1 MHGAEYPYLA
11 SLYFHV
17 CRQAIKV
24 HADAL
29 VEAPGRAPTS
39 TSPGT
44 QPGLLETPTGVIAD
58 LTLNWLCGFHRHR
71 PRRLALPPAAGP
83 VLDRLHALPA
93 AALPRAPTTD
103 LLTHDAGPSPE
114 TGPLAPA
121 SPRNTAKYTN
131 KDGSKFITVPKASP
145 SDSSRPSTPTVAK
158 SNKALPPAAA
168 DSTGLDTSAPTV
180 NRKKQKRRQ
189 KAAAKAAAAQ
199 AANGHPSPALSSDKQ
214 MPADYELV
222 ASDEDEDDAYDLVDD
237 AEPRST
243 SNGHT
248 IDPKTNKKNK
258 KKKKKNGAGAHAE
271 EIEPEQHRHNHH
283 HHHNHHYHGDG
294 SVPAAPAPRGSGMS
308 RDKIWSTS
316 NHEERERI
324 KEFWLGLGED
334 DRKSLVKVEKDAVL
348 KKMKEQQKHTCSCT
362 VCGRKRTAIEE
373 ELEGLYDAYYLELE
387 QFANQGEGPHATSS
401 SPRLFDSPIT
411 RFARGIPSTSPARG
425 RIVEHVG
432 DDDEELEEAYSEDE
446 AEDDEYSDDEPPEE
460 FHGSPDRDVAD
471 FLTFGNSLQVKGGIL
486 TVADDLLKNDGRR
499 FIEMMEQLA
508 ERRMAREEDAREHF
522 ARGYGHPNG
531 SYSSA
536 PHNHAPPE
544 DEDYEDEE
552 EEEEEDYDDSQD
564 EEYEDEEVY
573 YNPSVMPSKFHTECC
588 CQDPMTEEQ
597 RMEEGRRMFQIF
609 AARMFEQRVLSAYK
623 EKVAKERQEK
633 LLEELEEESRAVD
646 EQKAKKAKNAQK
658 KKDKAAQ
665 RKQALA
671 DEKARKEAEKAAEE
685 TARIE
690 AEKKK
695 IAEQKQ
701 KAEEKRK
708 QKEAQKK
715 AEEDARLK
723 KEAERLRRIH
733 EQKEKQAES
742 ERKAREAKEREKKL
756 KDEQRT
762 REREAREQKEREAQE
777 RKEKQERDK
786 REKEARAAK
795 AQKESQEAA
804 EAAREQQ
811 LQLQRAKEEKLH
823 QRFPLYSFISPKI
836 PVATPAIPKAPTPI
850 RPRTTS
856 QQQGTG
862 PASSSDSQTASVPS
876 QSASPHSVT
885 PVYTSPS
892 STGPE
897 RRISAGTP
905 VTIQP
910 TTISGTPPGLP
921 LPKGPSPSAPFQL
934 PMMGMQPP
942 PGLSPHPPL
951 PPPGFSSRPGHDPI
965 FPLNGSRVSTRH
977 NASPGFPQ
985 PTGDFPIGQ
994 GYPMPT
1000 RDGPAMTHGRQ
1011 GSIGFESAPGTP
1023 GQPIGRPA
1031 PIGRPGSVSH
1041 GYSRDKEEDTQHLGS
1056 RVLVEDDEP
1065 LGTDAGL
1072 GGMRHHHPPGPRGG
1086 FAAGPF
1092 IDSGFPM
1099 GHNPWGPI
1107 NSPPQPF
1114 PPTTAQQP
1122 FALPTFG
1129 NPGWGP
1135 PSGPPGFHV
1144 GSPSGLGSIRSHA
1157 QPRHVTVRLLLSQ
1170 ACKELTNT
1178 ASADKEGY
1186 VDLIDIKS
1194 HVSLVSGDPS
1204 ISEQDLLNLCD
1215 TVGSLSNGGG
1225 SFDVKQD
1232 AHGLKKI
1239 RWVPDT
1245 DEGLNP
1251 HFRAVGAPGE
1261 IGSPLESPGQA
1272 QRMGTEESPSRRMNL
1287 LERIGVTRP
1296 SATAEGRVGRL
1307 ATNTNDT
1314 AQVSAYASTGGLTRT
1329 RNHRDGVSPW
1339 QNAQSTMRGMH
1350 KKGISEN
1357 ITHSGLH
1364 EDATDES
1371 SKVDTWVGFYN
1382 PRKNGRR
1389 SLGP

>member
-1 MHGAEYPYLA
+1 M
-11 SLYFHV
+11 
-17 CRQAIKV
+17 
-24 HADAL
+24 
-29 VEAPGRAPTS
+29 
-39 TSPGT
+39 
-44 QPGLLETPTGVIAD
+44 
-58 LTLNWLCGFHRHR
+58 
-71 PRRLALPPAAGP
+71 PA
-83 VLDRLHALPA
+83 HHQKPA
-93 AALPRAPTTD
+93 
-103 LLTHDAGPSPE
+103 
-114 TGPLAPA
+114 PLAPA

-145 SDSSRPSTPTVAK
+145 SDSSRPSTPTIAK
-158 SNKALPPAAA
+158 SNKAPPPA

-222 ASDEDEDDAYDLVDD
+222 ASDEDDDVYDLADD
-237 AEPRST
+237 AEPMPT
-243 SNGHT
+243 TNGHI
-248 IDPKTNKKNK
+248 IDPKANKKNK
-258 KKKKKNGAGAHAE
+258 KKKKKTGPGVHAE
-271 EIEPEQHRHNHH
+271 EMDLAQH
-283 HHHNHHYHGDG
+283 
-294 SVPAAPAPRGSGMS
+294 PTPAPRGSGMS

-387 QFANQGEGPHATSS
+387 QFANQGEGPPMLPPP
-401 SPRLFDSPIT
+401 PRDFSIRQT
-411 RFARGIPSTSPARG
+411 RGLPGGYPRPPPARG

-531 SYSSA
+531 SYSA
-536 PHNHAPPE
+536 PHNHPPPE

-564 EEYEDEEVY
+564 EEYEDEE
-573 YNPSVMPSKFHTECC
+573 
-588 CQDPMTEEQ
+588 DPMTEEQ

-690 AEKKK
+690 AERKK

-733 EQKEKQAES
+733 EQKEKQAEV

-762 REREAREQKEREAQE
+762 KEREAREQKEREAQE

-795 AQKESQEAA
+795 SQKESREAA
-804 EAAREQQ
+804 EAAREE
-811 LQLQRAKEEKLH
+811 QLQRAKEEKAAPKVSSVQIAQTQPSQPAKLLPQH
-823 QRFPLYSFISPKI
+823 PPNPASFISPKI

-856 QQQGTG
+856 QQHGTG

-905 VTIQP
+905 
-910 TTISGTPPGLP
+910 
-921 LPKGPSPSAPFQL
+921 L
-934 PMMGMQPP
+934 PMMNMQPP
-942 PGLSPHPPL
+942 PGLGPHGPP
-951 PPPGFSSRPGHDPI
+951 PPPGFRPNPGHNMMIP
-965 FPLNGSRVSTRH
+965 P
-977 NASPGFPQ
+977 PG
-985 PTGDFPIGQ
+985 INSSAVR
-994 GYPMPT
+994 GYPPVTMPPPG
-1000 RDGPAMTHGRQ
+1000 DGPVMTHGRQ

-1065 LGTDAGL
+1065 LGADAGV
-1072 GGMRHHHPPGPRGG
+1072 GGMRHQPLGPRGG

-1114 PPTTAQQP
+1114 PPATAQQP

-1144 GSPSGLGSIRSHA
+1144 GSPSGLGSIRA

-1170 ACKELTNT
+1170 ACKELTNST
-1178 ASADKEGY
+1178 TADKDGY
-1186 VDLIDIKS
+1186 VDLVDIKG

-1232 AHGLKKI
+1232 AMGLKKI

-1251 HFRAVGAPGE
+1251 HFRAVGAPD
-1261 IGSPLESPGQA
+1261 LEKMQH
-1272 QRMGTEESPSRRMNL
+1272 MGTEESPSRRMNL
-1287 LERIGVTRP
+1287 LERIGVTPP
-1296 SATAEGRVGRL
+1296 SATAESRALRIAMGM
-1307 ATNTNDT
+1307 NTTDT
-1314 AQVSAYASTGGLTRT
+1314 AQASTNTHT
-1329 RNHRDGVSPW
+1329 HRDDASLW
-1339 QNAQSTMRGMH
+1339 ENNQSTMRGTH

-1357 ITHSGLH
+1357 ITYSGYH
-1364 EDATDES
+1364 GNATDES

>member
-1 MHGAEYPYLA
+1 M
-11 SLYFHV
+11 
-17 CRQAIKV
+17 
-24 HADAL
+24 
-29 VEAPGRAPTS
+29 
-39 TSPGT
+39 
-44 QPGLLETPTGVIAD
+44 
-58 LTLNWLCGFHRHR
+58 
-71 PRRLALPPAAGP
+71 PA
-83 VLDRLHALPA
+83 HHQKPA
-93 AALPRAPTTD
+93 
-103 LLTHDAGPSPE
+103 
-114 TGPLAPA
+114 PLAPA

-158 SNKALPPAAA
+158 SNKAPPPA
-168 DSTGLDTSAPTV
+168 DSTGLDTSAPIV

-222 ASDEDEDDAYDLVDD
+222 ASDEDDDVYDLVDD
-237 AEPRST
+237 AEPRPAT
-243 SNGHT
+243 NGHA
-248 IDPKTNKKNK
+248 IDPKANKKNK
-258 KKKKKNGAGAHAE
+258 KKKKKAIPGAHAE
-271 EIEPEQHRHNHH
+271 EMDLGQHRHNHH
-283 HHHNHHYHGDG
+283 THTHRYHGDDLA
-294 SVPAAPAPRGSGMS
+294 PAAPAPRGSGMS

-387 QFANQGEGPHATSS
+387 QFANQGEGPPMLPPP
-401 SPRLFDSPIT
+401 PRDFSIRQT
-411 RFARGIPSTSPARG
+411 RGLPGGYPRPPPARG

-460 FHGSPDRDVAD
+460 FPDSPDRDVAD

-531 SYSSA
+531 SYSA
-536 PHNHAPPE
+536 PHNHPPPE

-564 EEYEDEEVY
+564 EYEDEE
-573 YNPSVMPSKFHTECC
+573 
-588 CQDPMTEEQ
+588 DPMTEEQ

-690 AEKKK
+690 AERKK

-701 KAEEKRK
+701 KADDKRK

-723 KEAERLRRIH
+723 KEADRLRRIH
-733 EQKEKQAES
+733 EQKEKQAEV

-762 REREAREQKEREAQE
+762 KEREAREQKEREAQE
-777 RKEKQERDK
+777 Q
-786 REKEARAAK
+786 KEARAAK
-795 AQKESQEAA
+795 SQKESREAA
-804 EAAREQQ
+804 EAAREE
-811 LQLQRAKEEKLH
+811 QLQRAKEEKAAPKVSSVQVAQTQPSQPASKRGNQQQQQQQQPPPQTQQTPVSLPAVLPQH
-823 QRFPLYSFISPKI
+823 PPNPASFISPKI

-856 QQQGTG
+856 QQHGNG

-892 STGPE
+892 
-897 RRISAGTP
+897 TP

-910 TTISGTPPGLP
+910 ATISGTPPGLP
-921 LPKGPSPSAPFQL
+921 LAKGPSPSAPFQL
-934 PMMGMQPP
+934 PMMSMQPP
-942 PGLSPHPPL
+942 PGLGPHQPP
-951 PPPGFSSRPGHDPI
+951 PPPGFSNRPGHDPI
-965 FPLNGSRVSTRH
+965 FPVGFRP
-977 NASPGFPQ
+977 SPGHNMMIP
-985 PTGDFPIGQ
+985 PPGINSSAVRGYPPVTMPPPGQ

-1000 RDGPAMTHGRQ
+1000 RDGPVMTHGRQ
-1011 GSIGFESAPGTP
+1011 GSIGFESS
-1023 GQPIGRPA
+1023 PA

-1065 LGTDAGL
+1065 LGADAGV
-1072 GGMRHHHPPGPRGG
+1072 GGLRHQPLGPRGG

-1114 PPTTAQQP
+1114 PPTLAQQP

-1178 ASADKEGY
+1178 ATADKEGY
-1186 VDLIDIKS
+1186 VDLADIKG

-1232 AHGLKKI
+1232 AVGLKKI

-1261 IGSPLESPGQA
+1261 IGSPL
-1272 QRMGTEESPSRRMNL
+1272 
-1287 LERIGVTRP
+1287 
-1296 SATAEGRVGRL
+1296 VGH
-1307 ATNTNDT
+1307 
-1314 AQVSAYASTGGLTRT
+1314 ASL
-1329 RNHRDGVSPW
+1329 
-1339 QNAQSTMRGMH
+1339 RG
-1350 KKGISEN
+1350 I
-1357 ITHSGLH
+1357 
-1364 EDATDES
+1364 
-1371 SKVDTWVGFYN
+1371 
-1382 PRKNGRR
+1382 
-1389 SLGP
+1389 

>member
-1 MHGAEYPYLA
+1 M
-11 SLYFHV
+11 
-17 CRQAIKV
+17 
-24 HADAL
+24 
-29 VEAPGRAPTS
+29 
-39 TSPGT
+39 
-44 QPGLLETPTGVIAD
+44 
-58 LTLNWLCGFHRHR
+58 
-71 PRRLALPPAAGP
+71 PA
-83 VLDRLHALPA
+83 HHQKPA
-93 AALPRAPTTD
+93 
-103 LLTHDAGPSPE
+103 
-114 TGPLAPA
+114 PLAPA

-131 KDGSKFITVPKASP
+131 KDGSKFITVPKGSP
-145 SDSSRPSTPTVAK
+145 SDSSRPSTPPAVAK
-158 SNKALPPAAA
+158 SSSAPPPA
-168 DSTGLDTSAPTV
+168 DSTALDTSAPAV

-214 MPADYELV
+214 TSAYYEPV
-222 ASDEDEDDAYDLVDD
+222 ASDEDDVEYVLADDV
-237 AEPRST
+237 EPTST
-243 SNGHT
+243 ANGHT
-248 IDPKTNKKNK
+248 IDSKANKKNK
-258 KKKKKNGAGAHAE
+258 KKKKRTDGGGHAAQT
-271 EIEPEQHRHNHH
+271 EPEQHRNYHH
-283 HHHNHHYHGDG
+283 HHHHHYHGDG
-294 SVPAAPAPRGSGMS
+294 SAPAAPATTRGSGMS

-324 KEFWLGLGED
+324 KEFWLGLGEE

-387 QFANQGEGPHATSS
+387 QFANQGEGPPMLPPP
-401 SPRLFDSPIT
+401 PRDFSM
-411 RFARGIPSTSPARG
+411 RPSRTLPGAYPRPPPARG

-471 FLTFGNSLQVKGGIL
+471 FLTFGNSLQVKGTQLLDSLLHRYGNMDLGGIL

-531 SYSSA
+531 SYSA
-536 PHNHAPPE
+536 PHNHPPPE
-544 DEDYEDEE
+544 DEEYEDEEE

-573 YNPSVMPSKFHTECC
+573 CHPPSVMPSRFHNTECC

-633 LLEELEEESRAVD
+633 LLEELEEESRAVN

-671 DEKARKEAEKAAEE
+671 EEKARKEAEKLAEE

-701 KAEEKRK
+701 KAEEKRR

-723 KEAERLRRIH
+723 KEAERQRRIH
-733 EQKEKQAES
+733 EQKEKQAEL

-762 REREAREQKEREAQE
+762 KEREAREQKEREAQE

-795 AQKESQEAA
+795 AQKEAREAKEAKEAKEAQEAA
-804 EAAREQQ
+804 EAAKELLLQQ
-811 LQLQRAKEEKLH
+811 QRAKEEKAASKVSPVPATQTQPTKRGSQPQQQQQQQPPPPPPQQHPPVSLPAVLPQH
-823 QRFPLYSFISPKI
+823 PPNPASFASPKI
-836 PVATPAIPKAPTPI
+836 PVATPALPKAPTPI

-856 QQQGTG
+856 QQHATG
-862 PASSSDSQTASVPS
+862 PASSTDSQTASVPS

-897 RRISAGTP
+897 RRISGSTP
-905 VTIQP
+905 VTMQP
-910 TTISGTPPGLP
+910 TGMSGTPPGLP
-921 LPKGPSPSAPFQL
+921 LPKGPSPSAPFQM

-942 PGLSPHPPL
+942 PGLSPHAPPPPPGFPSRPSHDPIFPVGFRPSPAHNMMIPPPGISNSTVRAFPPVTM
-951 PPPGFSSRPGHDPI
+951 PPPGFS
-965 FPLNGSRVSTRH
+965 
-977 NASPGFPQ
+977 Q
-985 PTGDFPIGQ
+985 PAGDFPMGQ
-994 GYPMPT
+994 GFPMPA
-1000 RDGPAMTHGRQ
+1000 RDGPGLTHGRQ
-1011 GSIGFESAPGTP
+1011 GSVGFESAPGTP
-1023 GQPIGRPA
+1023 GQLMGRPA
-1031 PIGRPGSVSH
+1031 PIGRPGSVSQ
-1041 GYSRDKEEDTQHLGS
+1041 GFSRDREEDTQHLGS

-1065 LGTDAGL
+1065 LSTDASSAGGL
-1072 GGMRHHHPPGPRGG
+1072 RHQPPGPRAS

-1114 PPTTAQQP
+1114 SSTTAAQP

-1129 NPGWGP
+1129 NPTWGP

-1144 GSPSGLGSIRSHA
+1144 GSPSGLGSLRSHS
-1157 QPRHVTVRLLLSQ
+1157 QPRHVAVRVMLSQ
-1170 ACKELTNT
+1170 ACKELSNT
-1178 ASADKEGY
+1178 GSGDKEGY
-1186 VDLIDIKS
+1186 VELASIKA
-1194 HVSLVSGDPS
+1194 HVDMISGDPS
-1204 ISEQDLLNLCD
+1204 ITEQDLLNLCD

-1232 AHGLKKI
+1232 ISGLRKI

-1261 IGSPLESPGQA
+1261 IGSPLPATIESSYATRPEPRA
-1272 QRMGTEESPSRRMNL
+1272 QDVAGSPSTDVL
-1287 LERIGVTRP
+1287 LNALANAFSG
-1296 SATAEGRVGRL
+1296 EGGM
-1307 ATNTNDT
+1307 T
-1314 AQVSAYASTGGLTRT
+1314 
-1329 RNHRDGVSPW
+1329 PW
-1339 QNAQSTMRGMH
+1339 QSAMKRTHR
-1350 KKGISEN
+1350 KGISEN
-1357 ITHSGLH
+1357 LTYSSFH
-1364 EDATDES
+1364 DDDTDES

-1382 PRKNGRR
+1382 PRKSARR

>member
-1 MHGAEYPYLA
+1 M
-11 SLYFHV
+11 
-17 CRQAIKV
+17 
-24 HADAL
+24 
-29 VEAPGRAPTS
+29 
-39 TSPGT
+39 
-44 QPGLLETPTGVIAD
+44 
-58 LTLNWLCGFHRHR
+58 
-71 PRRLALPPAAGP
+71 PA
-83 VLDRLHALPA
+83 HHQKPA
-93 AALPRAPTTD
+93 
-103 LLTHDAGPSPE
+103 
-114 TGPLAPA
+114 PLAPA

-158 SNKALPPAAA
+158 SNSAPPPA

-199 AANGHPSPALSSDKQ
+199 AANGHPSPALSSDKP
-214 MPADYELV
+214 MPVDYELV
-222 ASDEDEDDAYDLVDD
+222 ASDEDEDDPYDLVDD

-243 SNGHT
+243 ANGHT
-248 IDPKTNKKNK
+248 IDPKANKKNK
-258 KKKKKNGAGAHAE
+258 KKKKKNGADYHAE
-271 EIEPEQHRHNHH
+271 EMESEQHHHSNHH
-283 HHHNHHYHGDG
+283 HHHHRYHGDV
-294 SVPAAPAPRGSGMS
+294 SAPAPPAPRGSGMS

-387 QFANQGEGPHATSS
+387 QFANQGEGPPMLPPP
-401 SPRLFDSPIT
+401 PRDFSIRPT
-411 RFARGIPSTSPARG
+411 RGLPGGYPHPPPARG

-531 SYSSA
+531 SYST
-536 PHNHAPPE
+536 PHNHPPPE

-564 EEYEDEEVY
+564 EEYEDEE
-573 YNPSVMPSKFHTECC
+573 
-588 CQDPMTEEQ
+588 DPMTEEQ

-646 EQKAKKAKNAQK
+646 EQKAKRAKNAQK

-671 DEKARKEAEKAAEE
+671 DEKARKEADKAAEE

-723 KEAERLRRIH
+723 KEADRLRRIH
-733 EQKEKQAES
+733 ELKEKQAEA

-762 REREAREQKEREAQE
+762 KEREAREQKEREAQE
-777 RKEKQERDK
+777 RKDKQERDK
-786 REKEARAAK
+786 REKEARAAAK
-795 AQKESQEAA
+795 AQRESQEAA

-811 LQLQRAKEEKLH
+811 LQQQRAKEEKATPKVSSAQVTQTQSSQPAKRGIQQQQQQLPQQQQPPQPQPQQPPVSLPAVLPQH
-823 QRFPLYSFISPKI
+823 PPNPASFISPKI

-856 QQQGTG
+856 QQHGTG

-910 TTISGTPPGLP
+910 TTMSGTPPGLL
-921 LPKGPSPSAPFQL
+921 LPKGPSPSAPFQM
-934 PMMGMQPP
+934 PMMSMQPP
-942 PGLSPHPPL
+942 PGLSPHPPP
-951 PPPGFSSRPGHDPI
+951 PPPGFSSRPSHDPI
-965 FPLNGSRVSTRH
+965 FPVGFRP
-977 NASPGFPQ
+977 SPGHSMMIPPPGINSSTVRGYPPVTMPPPGFSQ
-985 PTGDFPIGQ
+985 PTGDFPITQ

-1000 RDGPAMTHGRQ
+1000 RDGPVMTHGRQ
-1011 GSIGFESAPGTP
+1011 GSIGFDSSPGTP

-1031 PIGRPGSVSH
+1031 PIGRPGSISH

-1065 LGTDAGL
+1065 LGADAGGL
-1072 GGMRHHHPPGPRGG
+1072 RHQPPGPRGG

-1114 PPTTAQQP
+1114 PPATATAP

-1186 VDLIDIKS
+1186 VDLGSIKA
-1194 HVSLVSGDPS
+1194 HVDMMSGDPT
-1204 ISEQDLLNLCD
+1204 ILEQDLLNLCD

-1232 AHGLKKI
+1232 VVGLKRI
-1239 RWVPDT
+1239 RWVPDA

-1261 IGSPLESPGQA
+1261 IGSPL
-1272 QRMGTEESPSRRMNL
+1272 
-1287 LERIGVTRP
+1287 
-1296 SATAEGRVGRL
+1296 VGH
-1307 ATNTNDT
+1307 
-1314 AQVSAYASTGGLTRT
+1314 ASL
-1329 RNHRDGVSPW
+1329 
-1339 QNAQSTMRGMH
+1339 RG
-1350 KKGISEN
+1350 I
-1357 ITHSGLH
+1357 
-1364 EDATDES
+1364 
-1371 SKVDTWVGFYN
+1371 
-1382 PRKNGRR
+1382 
-1389 SLGP
+1389 

>member
-1 MHGAEYPYLA
+1 M
-11 SLYFHV
+11 
-17 CRQAIKV
+17 
-24 HADAL
+24 
-29 VEAPGRAPTS
+29 
-39 TSPGT
+39 
-44 QPGLLETPTGVIAD
+44 
-58 LTLNWLCGFHRHR
+58 
-71 PRRLALPPAAGP
+71 PA
-83 VLDRLHALPA
+83 HHQKPA
-93 AALPRAPTTD
+93 
-103 LLTHDAGPSPE
+103 
-114 TGPLAPA
+114 PLAPA

-145 SDSSRPSTPTVAK
+145 SDSSRPSTPTIAK
-158 SNKALPPAAA
+158 SNKAPPPA

-189 KAAAKAAAAQ
+189 KAAAKAAAQ
-199 AANGHPSPALSSDKQ
+199 AANGHPSPALSSDKP

-222 ASDEDEDDAYDLVDD
+222 ASDEDDDVYDLADD
-237 AEPRST
+237 AEPMPT
-243 SNGHT
+243 TNGHI
-248 IDPKTNKKNK
+248 IDPKANKKNK
-258 KKKKKNGAGAHAE
+258 KKKKKTGPGAHAE
-271 EIEPEQHRHNHH
+271 EMDLAQHRHNHH
-283 HHHNHHYHGDG
+283 THNHRYHGDDLA
-294 SVPAAPAPRGSGMS
+294 PAAPAPRGSGMS

-387 QFANQGEGPHATSS
+387 QFANQGEGPPMLPPP
-401 SPRLFDSPIT
+401 PRDFSMRP
-411 RFARGIPSTSPARG
+411 ARGLPGGYPRPPPARG

-471 FLTFGNSLQVKGGIL
+471 FLTFGNSLQVKGTQLLESLLHRYGNMDLGGIL

-531 SYSSA
+531 SYSA
-536 PHNHAPPE
+536 PHNHPPPE

-564 EEYEDEEVY
+564 EEYEDEE
-573 YNPSVMPSKFHTECC
+573 
-588 CQDPMTEEQ
+588 DPMTEEQ

-690 AEKKK
+690 AERKK

-733 EQKEKQAES
+733 EQKEKQAEV

-777 RKEKQERDK
+777 RKDKQERDK
-786 REKEARAAK
+786 RDKEARAAAK
-795 AQKESQEAA
+795 SQKESREAA
-804 EAAREQQ
+804 EAAREE
-811 LQLQRAKEEKLH
+811 QLQRAKEEKAAPKVSSVQVAQTQPSQPAKRGNQQQQQQPPQTAQTPVILPAVLPQH
-823 QRFPLYSFISPKI
+823 PPNPASFISPKI

-856 QQQGTG
+856 QQHGTG

-910 TTISGTPPGLP
+910 ATMSSTPPGLP

-934 PMMGMQPP
+934 PMMNMQPP
-942 PGLSPHPPL
+942 PGLGPHGPP
-951 PPPGFSSRPGHDPI
+951 PPPGFSNRPGHDPI
-965 FPLNGSRVSTRH
+965 FPVGFRP
-977 NASPGFPQ
+977 SPGHNMMIPPPGINSSAVRGYPPVTMPPPGFSQ
-985 PTGDFPIGQ
+985 PTGDYPMNQ

-1000 RDGPAMTHGRQ
+1000 RDGPVMTHGRQ

-1065 LGTDAGL
+1065 LGADAGV
-1072 GGMRHHHPPGPRGG
+1072 GGLRHQPLGPRGG

-1114 PPTTAQQP
+1114 PPATAQQP

-1144 GSPSGLGSIRSHA
+1144 GSPSGLGSIRA

-1170 ACKELTNT
+1170 ACKELTNSAT
-1178 ASADKEGY
+1178 ADKDGY
-1186 VDLIDIKS
+1186 VDLADIKG

-1232 AHGLKKI
+1232 ATGLKKI
-1239 RWVPDT
+1239 RWVPDA

-1251 HFRAVGAPGE
+1251 HFRAVGAPD
-1261 IGSPLESPGQA
+1261 LEKMQH
-1272 QRMGTEESPSRRMNL
+1272 MGTEESPSRRMNL
-1287 LERIGVTRP
+1287 LERIGVTP
-1296 SATAEGRVGRL
+1296 SSATAESQALRIAMGM
-1307 ATNTNDT
+1307 NTTDT
-1314 AQVSAYASTGGLTRT
+1314 AQASTSSPFVGSINTQT
-1329 RNHRDGVSPW
+1329 HRDDASPW
-1339 QNAQSTMRGMH
+1339 QNIQSANTMRGTH

-1357 ITHSGLH
+1357 ITYSGYH
-1364 EDATDES
+1364 GNATDES

>member
-1 MHGAEYPYLA
+1 M
-11 SLYFHV
+11 
-17 CRQAIKV
+17 
-24 HADAL
+24 
-29 VEAPGRAPTS
+29 
-39 TSPGT
+39 
-44 QPGLLETPTGVIAD
+44 
-58 LTLNWLCGFHRHR
+58 
-71 PRRLALPPAAGP
+71 PA
-83 VLDRLHALPA
+83 HHQKPA
-93 AALPRAPTTD
+93 
-103 LLTHDAGPSPE
+103 
-114 TGPLAPA
+114 PLAPA

-145 SDSSRPSTPTVAK
+145 SDSSRPSTPTIAK
-158 SNKALPPAAA
+158 PNNAPPPADAA
-168 DSTGLDTSAPTV
+168 GLDDTSAPTV

-222 ASDEDEDDAYDLVDD
+222 ASDEDDDVYDLVDD
-237 AEPRST
+237 AEPRPT
-243 SNGHT
+243 TNGHM
-248 IDPKTNKKNK
+248 IDPKANKKNK
-258 KKKKKNGAGAHAE
+258 KKKKKNGNVVHAE
-271 EIEPEQHRHNHH
+271 EPEPEHHHLNHH
-283 HHHNHHYHGDG
+283 HHTHRYHGD
-294 SVPAAPAPRGSGMS
+294 VPAPAASAPRGSGMS

-387 QFANQGEGPHATSS
+387 QFANQGEGPPMLPPP
-401 SPRLFDSPIT
+401 PRDFSI
-411 RFARGIPSTSPARG
+411 RQSRGLPGGYPRPPPARG

-531 SYSSA
+531 SYST
-536 PHNHAPPE
+536 PHNHPPPE
-544 DEDYEDEE
+544 DEDYEDEEE

-564 EEYEDEEVY
+564 EEYEDEE
-573 YNPSVMPSKFHTECC
+573 
-588 CQDPMTEEQ
+588 DPMTEEQ

-701 KAEEKRK
+701 KADEKRK

-723 KEAERLRRIH
+723 KEADRLRRIN
-733 EQKEKQAES
+733 EQKEKQAEA

-762 REREAREQKEREAQE
+762 KEREAREQKEREAQE

-811 LQLQRAKEEKLH
+811 LQLQRAKEEKATPKISSV
-823 QRFPLYSFISPKI
+823 QVTQTQPSQPTKRGSQQQQQPPLPPQQPPVSLPAVLPQHPPNPANFISPKI
-836 PVATPAIPKAPTPI
+836 AVATPAVPKAPTPM

-856 QQQGTG
+856 QQHGTG

-876 QSASPHSVT
+876 QNASPHSVT

-910 TTISGTPPGLP
+910 TTISGTPPGMP

-934 PMMGMQPP
+934 PMMSMQPP
-942 PGLSPHPPL
+942 PGLGPHPPHPPP
-951 PPPGFSSRPGHDPI
+951 PPPGFSSRPSHEPI
-965 FPLNGSRVSTRH
+965 FPVGFRPNPGHGMMIPPPGINGSTVRGYPPVTMPP
-977 NASPGFPQ
+977 PGFSQ

-1000 RDGPAMTHGRQ
+1000 RDGPVMTHGRQ

-1056 RVLVEDDEP
+1056 RVLVEDDDS
-1065 LGTDAGL
+1065 LGTNASMGGL
-1072 GGMRHHHPPGPRGG
+1072 RHQPPGPRGG

-1114 PPTTAQQP
+1114 PPTLAQQP

-1129 NPGWGP
+1129 NPGWGH

-1144 GSPSGLGSIRSHA
+1144 GSPGGLGSIRSHA

-1186 VDLIDIKS
+1186 VDLGDIKS
-1194 HVSLVSGDPS
+1194 HVSLMSGDPN
-1204 ISEQDLLNLCD
+1204 ILEQDLLNLCD

-1232 AHGLKKI
+1232 AIGLKRI

-1261 IGSPLESPGQA
+1261 IGSPLVGHASL
-1272 QRMGTEESPSRRMNL
+1272 R
-1287 LERIGVTRP
+1287 GV
-1296 SATAEGRVGRL
+1296 
-1307 ATNTNDT
+1307 
-1314 AQVSAYASTGGLTRT
+1314 
-1329 RNHRDGVSPW
+1329 
-1339 QNAQSTMRGMH
+1339 
-1350 KKGISEN
+1350 
-1357 ITHSGLH
+1357 
-1364 EDATDES
+1364 
-1371 SKVDTWVGFYN
+1371 
-1382 PRKNGRR
+1382 
-1389 SLGP
+1389 